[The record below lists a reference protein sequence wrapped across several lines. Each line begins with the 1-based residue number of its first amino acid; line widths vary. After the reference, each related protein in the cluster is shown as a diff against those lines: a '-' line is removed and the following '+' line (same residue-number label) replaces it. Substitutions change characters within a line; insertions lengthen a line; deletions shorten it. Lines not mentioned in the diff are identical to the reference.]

1 MKKNNEIINWDILHA
16 ALSSNPDPHLQQ
28 QWQQACKENEQYLF
42 LYNELK
48 PHFEQADEPEWSD
61 LFTHLDRINRLHQ
74 LPQQQPARIHAF
86 SPRVWW
92 MAAAILGVGC
102 ALLLLFHFFRSEKMD
117 SNIPVAWKL
126 VKAPEGKVTLLHFPD
141 GSEISLAP
149 ASLLKYPGNFDS
161 RKREVY
167 LSGEAYFSIAKDS
180 ARPFLVHSGPVTTR
194 VTGTSFSVKS
204 DTASGRYEIKLVE
217 GTVSL
222 LEKKQ
227 QGEQLLGNLLPHQA
241 FYYNKA
247 DQHWHIEPITNSEAA
262 AIAAGG
268 FVFRNTTLR
277 DIARQL
283 ELYYSV
289 AVSFT
294 NEKIQQLEFSGIFEK
309 PTLSKILHVIEAG
322 GKVTISRKQDLII
335 ISPKN

>member
-1 MKKNNEIINWDILHA
+1 MKKNNDPINWDLLHA
-16 ALSSNPDPHLQQ
+16 ALTSNPDPALQQ
-28 QWQQACKENEQYLF
+28 QWKQCCTENGQYLI

-48 PHFEQADEPEWSD
+48 PLFEQADEPEWAD
-61 LFTHLDRINRLHQ
+61 LSHHLDRINRLHQ
-74 LPQQQPARIHAF
+74 LPTTRRTRIFAI
-86 SPRVWW
+86 PRKTWW
-92 MAAAILGVGC
+92 IAAAILGVVSSAWL
-102 ALLLLFHFFRSEKMD
+102 ALHFARSGRNETA
-117 SNIPVAWKL
+117 PVTWKL
-126 VKAPEGKVTLLHFPD
+126 VKAPEGKLTLLHFPD
-141 GSEISLAP
+141 GSVISLTP

-204 DTASGRYEIKLVE
+204 DTTNGKYEIRLVE
-217 GTVSL
+217 GSVSL
-222 LEKKQ
+222 LEKKGA
-227 QGEQLLGNLLPHQA
+227 GEQLLGNLLPNQA

-247 DQHWHIEPITNSEAA
+247 KHNWHIEPMTESEAA

-268 FVFRNTTLR
+268 FVFRNKPLQE
-277 DIARQL
+277 IARQL

-294 NEKIQQLEFSGIFEK
+294 DKRIRHFEFSGIFEK
-309 PTLSKILHVIEAG
+309 PTLSKILQVIEAG
-322 GKVTISRKQDLII
+322 GKVKISRKQDLII